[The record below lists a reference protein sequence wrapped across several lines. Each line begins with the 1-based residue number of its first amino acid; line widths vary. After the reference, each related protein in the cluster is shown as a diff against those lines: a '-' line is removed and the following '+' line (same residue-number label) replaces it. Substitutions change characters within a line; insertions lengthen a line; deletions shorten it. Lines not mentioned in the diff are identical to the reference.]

1 MLLVVIK
8 MEKIFKLMKAALK
21 EKQMV
26 KNIMRGFKEDEFK
39 LYLQFIVDAK
49 TKKIVSA
56 EALSRWKS
64 KKQGLISPGNYIAIM
79 ERVGLISKHDFNMF
93 EMVCHQLEKW
103 NTTKFNNVMISCNF
117 TRITLSEKD
126 FVEKIKEI
134 SDKCTF
140 DRSMLCI
147 EIIEDTIEKDIN
159 HAFFNMKECKN
170 LGFTVALDDLGSGYT
185 TLANICDYPVDIVK
199 IDREILLKAVDERGK
214 ALFKGAVELAHK
226 LNLKVVSEGVET
238 EEQNQF
244 VIDADCDYIQGFY
257 YHRPIPREEAE
268 KILL

>member
-8 MEKIFKLMKAALK
+8 MEKILKLMKAALK

-26 KNIMRGFKEDEFK
+26 KNIMRGFK

-49 TKKIVSA
+49 TKKIASA
-56 EALSRWKS
+56 EALSRWES

-134 SDKCTF
+134 SDKYTF